1 MAVLEAPEIFPLKG
15 VLFEPQYTIN
25 ASSGFR
31 INYPLCSNCRAK
43 ITFTTNRDGVCINC
57 GKEYHLKQDVEELRG
72 EAHIKLEAYRRSGK
86 KIVSLDLPPGMTEE
100 KLKDDSYFIVG
111 KIGQSNGKRTA
122 VLYMGEI
129 LDKQEQKDKVQIFVD
144 IEDGQIRFD
153 KSNMNPVQLLT
164 KITVEFKDSKTTT
177 EATTTEDLE
186 S

>member
-1 MAVLEAPEIFPLKG
+1 
-15 VLFEPQYTIN
+15 
-25 ASSGFR
+25 
-31 INYPLCSNCRAK
+31 
-43 ITFTTNRDGVCINC
+43 
-57 GKEYHLKQDVEELRG
+57 
-72 EAHIKLEAYRRSGK
+72 
-86 KIVSLDLPPGMTEE
+86 MTEE
-100 KLKDDSYFIVG
+100 KFKDDSYFIVG

-129 LDKQEQKDKVQIFVD
+129 KDKQEQKDKVQIFTD

-177 EATTTEDLE
+177 EA

>member
-1 MAVLEAPEIFPLKG
+1 MAVLEKPEIFPHKG
-15 VLFEPQYTIN
+15 VLFEPHYTVN

-31 INYPLCSNCRAK
+31 IGHPLCSNCRAR
-43 ITFTTNRDGVCINC
+43 ITFTTERDGNCVNC
-57 GKEYHLKQDVEELRG
+57 GKEYHLKQGVEKLRG

-100 KLKDDSYFIVG
+100 KFKDDSYFVVG
-111 KIGQSNGKRTA
+111 KIGQSNGKSTA

-129 LDKQEQKDKVQIFVD
+129 LDKQEQKDKVQIFID
-144 IEDGQIRFD
+144 IEDGQVRFD
-153 KSNMNPVQLLT
+153 KSNMNPIQLLT

-177 EATTTEDLE
+177 EATSIENG